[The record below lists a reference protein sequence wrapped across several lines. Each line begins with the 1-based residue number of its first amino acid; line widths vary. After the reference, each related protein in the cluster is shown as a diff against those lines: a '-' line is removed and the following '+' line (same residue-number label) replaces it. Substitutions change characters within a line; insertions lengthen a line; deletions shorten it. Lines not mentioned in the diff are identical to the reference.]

1 MFVDMCMSKVKKLLK
16 QLENLIEER
25 DFDSKTK
32 ITSLIKGMSQ
42 EERKQSVFGSYW
54 IILDG
59 DLRLGGN

>member
-1 MFVDMCMSKVKKLLK
+1 LFVDMCMSKVKKLLK

-54 IILDG
+54 TLSIG
-59 DLRLGGN
+59 

>member
-1 MFVDMCMSKVKKLLK
+1 MSKVKKLLK